1 MRWMLKSLLFVAL
14 AGLPLWVAL
23 FMAATHLPGNYHERE
38 EFAYAVIFGGVAVAV
53 ACVISTLLTSLGF
66 VVYHVASGGRARK
79 ALLAIFWTLAGC
91 GVVAGGLVAV
101 KSGVQHKVAKK
112 AVARQ
117 DMETRVLEFVRA
129 DGATRRFAGGTPTYA
144 VLGTYREHD
153 GRRIEY
159 TVRVEGTAKF
169 NAAVD
174 VDYAT
179 DPPTL
184 RLACV
189 TPMDQ
194 SFMDVRDD
202 RCARADAMMRAL
214 DFARAHPQPRA
225 AVGGE
230 PVYALVGEVRRPEG
244 GFEYHVDV
252 QGATQAWAIV
262 RTDPS
267 GAGLVLACVTT
278 AGRSM
283 AGFRSDPCATPAPG
297 AAPLE

>member
-1 MRWMLKSLLFVAL
+1 
-14 AGLPLWVAL
+14 
-23 FMAATHLPGNYHERE
+23 
-38 EFAYAVIFGGVAVAV
+38 
-53 ACVISTLLTSLGF
+53 
-66 VVYHVASGGRARK
+66 
-79 ALLAIFWTLAGC
+79 
-91 GVVAGGLVAV
+91 LVAV

-202 RCARADAMMRAL
+202 RCARADA
-214 DFARAHPQPRA
+214 
-225 AVGGE
+225 
-230 PVYALVGEVRRPEG
+230 
-244 GFEYHVDV
+244 
-252 QGATQAWAIV
+252 
-262 RTDPS
+262 
-267 GAGLVLACVTT
+267 
-278 AGRSM
+278 
-283 AGFRSDPCATPAPG
+283 
-297 AAPLE
+297 

>member
-1 MRWMLKSLLFVAL
+1 MRWIVKSLLFVAL
-14 AGLPLWVAL
+14 AGLPLWYGLYVASS
-23 FMAATHLPGNYHERE
+23 HLPGIYNERE
-38 EFAYAVIFGGVAVAV
+38 HFAYAVIFGGVAVAV
-53 ACVISTLLTSLGF
+53 ACAISTLLTMLGF

-91 GVVAGGLVAV
+91 GVVAGGLVAL

-112 AVARQ
+112 AATKR
-117 DMETRVLEFVRA
+117 DMDARVLEFVQA
-129 DGATRRFAGGTPTYA
+129 DAATRRFAGGTPTYH
-144 VLGTYREHD
+144 VLGMYREHD

-159 TVRVEGTAKF
+159 TVLVEGTAKIR
-169 NAAVD
+169 AAVD

-179 DPPTL
+179 EPATL

-214 DFARAHPQPRA
+214 DFVRAHPEPRA
-225 AVGGE
+225 AVRGE
-230 PVYALVGEVRRPEG
+230 PVFELVDEFRQPEG

-252 QGATQAWAIV
+252 QGASQAWAIV
-262 RTDPS
+262 RSDPT
-267 GAGLVLACVTT
+267 GAGLALACVTT
-278 AGRSM
+278 ARRSM
-283 AGFRSDPCATPAPG
+283 GGFASDPCAAPAPV